1 MDPFSH
7 DQLCS
12 APTPATRRFGVSK
25 LTVGSSFLPS
35 GAPAWL
41 VAARVPSISGSLRS
55 VTMETVAR
63 SLVPARLDRLP
74 WSGFHTR
81 FVVALGVAWVLDGM
95 EITIASAVGSV
106 LQDRRTLGL
115 SAVEVGF
122 TATVYLV
129 GEVAGALVFGR
140 LSDRF
145 GRRRLFVLTLGLY
158 LVANGITALSPNL
171 AFFLVFRF
179 LAGAGIGGEY
189 SAIHSAIDELI
200 PSRYRGRVD
209 LAVSGTYW
217 LGAMIGTASTYV
229 LLNPEVLPVDV
240 GWRLGL
246 LIGPLVGV
254 AIWVLRRHL
263 PESPRWLLMHGRR
276 EEAERTTAGIEEAVE
291 RSGRPLPP
299 VDEDRA
305 LEFRPHGAP
314 SYREIARV
322 LLREYPRR
330 TVLGVTLM
338 ISQSFLYNAIFFTY
352 VLVLNTFYGVS
363 PHDASKYLF
372 AFALGN
378 LAGPL
383 VLGPLFDTLGRRVM
397 ISSTYIVS
405 GLLLAVTGWLFEQGM
420 LNATTQTLLWSVIF
434 FVASAAASAGYLTV
448 SELFPLEIRALAI
461 ALFFS
466 VAQGFGALG
475 PTIFGALIGDR
486 AHPHPTR
493 LFYGYLFASA
503 MMVFAGLVALVL
515 AVNAERR
522 SLEDLTPPLSIT

>member
-1 MDPFSH
+1 VDPFSH

-25 LTVGSSFLPS
+25 LPAGSSFLPS

-41 VAARVPSISGSLRS
+41 VTARVPSISGSLRS

-129 GEVAGALVFGR
+129 GEVVGALVFGR